1 MNLRLFS
8 PSSLARRTHHQI
20 LSLTL
25 GLCCLTVSIPLF
37 AVLPAAAQERII
49 RTITVTGR
57 GVETIP
63 TTLSQV
69 ALGVEIQGKTANEVQ
84 EEVARRSNAVV
95 ALLRSRNVEKL
106 QTTGIRL
113 QPVYSYENNVQ
124 RLTGYLAANIVSFRI
139 DTKQAGSLLDDAVK
153 AGATQIN
160 GVSFIATDEAI
171 AAAQKQALRAAA
183 NDAQEQADTV
193 LGALKLTKREIIQI
207 QVNSASA
214 PMPIQFASDITLTKV
229 SAAPTPVIGGEQ
241 QIEATVTL
249 QISY

>member
-1 MNLRLFS
+1 MNPRLFP
-8 PSSLARRTHHQI
+8 PSSLERRTRHQI
-20 LSLTL
+20 LSLAL
-25 GLCCLTVSIPLF
+25 GFCCLTVSIPLL
-37 AVLPAAAQERII
+37 AVLPAAAQERIL

-69 ALGVEIQGKTANEVQ
+69 ALGVEIQGKTADEVQ

-95 ALLRSRNVEKL
+95 ELLRSRNVEKL

-113 QPVYSYENNVQ
+113 QPVYSYENNIQ
-124 RLTGYLAANIVSFRI
+124 RLTGYLAANTVSFRI

-171 AAAQKQALRAAA
+171 AAARKQALRSAT

-207 QVNSASA
+207 QVNGSYA
-214 PMPIQFASDITLTKV
+214 PPPIEILSERSSPKFV
-229 SAAPTPVIGGEQ
+229 SAPTPVIGGEQ